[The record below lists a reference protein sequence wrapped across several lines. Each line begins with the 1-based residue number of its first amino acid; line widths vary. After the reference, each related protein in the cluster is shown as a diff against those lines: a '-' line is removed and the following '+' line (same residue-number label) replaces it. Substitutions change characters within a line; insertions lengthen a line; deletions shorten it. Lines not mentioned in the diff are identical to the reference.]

1 MYIDPSFEVGSSAM
15 LAMYTKKVPPPI
27 GDVTFINTFMHN
39 VPEVYIH
46 PQKKT
51 KKKKSKRRKW
61 QTSYTI
67 LK

>member
-27 GDVTFINTFMHN
+27 SDVTFINTFMHN
-39 VPEVYIH
+39 VLEVYIH